1 MRKSA
6 FLIGIAM
13 LAIGAKNPDVLPIAQ
28 PMTAKDKQLGAS
40 EHPKI
45 LEEFGGA
52 YEGTQVTYVRNV
64 GQKIALQTGLSN
76 SQGDFTVTLINSPVN
91 NAFAI
96 PGGYTYVTRQLMAL
110 MNNEAELASVL
121 GHEDGHVAARHAA
134 QRQSRATKGG
144 LLAAGA
150 TILGAVLAG
159 GQGAQLGQQIGGNLA
174 TRWVLKFSRAQEYQ
188 ADDLGV
194 SYLAKAGYDPNAAS
208 TMLAALA
215 AQTALDAKVQGQE
228 GKSLPQWASTHPD
241 PASRVTR
248 AAGKAAISNPV
259 GKTLN
264 RDSFLAA
271 LDGIMYDDDPKQGIV
286 EGQTFKHPDLKL
298 TFTAPAG
305 FAVNNSPQAVTV
317 SGSSGRAAFTGAA
330 YSGDLKAYVDAV
342 FKSISAQNNN
352 VALNYGSVERVQIN
366 GLDAARASADV
377 QGQSG
382 VTTVTVYAYE
392 FANNQAFHILGLTP
406 AGGANTFTSLY
417 QSVRRLSAQEAAAI
431 KPRRIDVVTVKSG
444 DTIEKMAAR
453 MAYDNYR
460 MERFLVLNALNA
472 GDSLKPGQKVK
483 IVVSG

>member
-1 MRKSA
+1 M
-6 FLIGIAM
+6 
-13 LAIGAKNPDVLPIAQ
+13 
-28 PMTAKDKQLGAS
+28 
-40 EHPKI
+40 
-45 LEEFGGA
+45 
-52 YEGTQVTYVRNV
+52 
-64 GQKIALQTGLSN
+64 
-76 SQGDFTVTLINSPVN
+76 
-91 NAFAI
+91 
-96 PGGYTYVTRQLMAL
+96 
-110 MNNEAELASVL
+110 
-121 GHEDGHVAARHAA
+121 
-134 QRQSRATKGG
+134 
-144 LLAAGA
+144 
-150 TILGAVLAG
+150 
-159 GQGAQLGQQIGGNLA
+159 
-174 TRWVLKFSRAQEYQ
+174 
-188 ADDLGV
+188 
-194 SYLAKAGYDPNAAS
+194 
-208 TMLAALA
+208 
-215 AQTALDAKVQGQE
+215 
-228 GKSLPQWASTHPD
+228 
-241 PASRVTR
+241 TR